1 MAWNTFWGAYDN
13 TGHYANVVLGGDP
26 SATGPFGAPLTEA
39 HNNGYGY
46 GVEFTDN
53 GSYGVTFKL
62 NLVGYAVSDY
72 QSYIANRYYVPY
84 GGTYDYILIISTSN
98 NNQQSWSQIYNQKIF
113 SHAGGA
119 PLCYRANWH
128 TVAQQSQWSGFFQL
142 PTDTTHVKIE
152 LKGEDATLPHEN
164 IYSIQQIIPEFKPW
178 AIRKAKQWNSLN
190 RPSGF
195 FHIRKSG
202 QWEDKS
208 IMSGSET
215 GQVNQGTSRIRKN
228 NNWVGQGKVGN

>member
-13 TGHYANVVLGGDP
+13 TGPFSNVVLGGDP
-26 SATGPFGAPLTEA
+26 SATGPFGIPLTDA
-39 HNNGYGY
+39 HNAGFGQ
-46 GVEFTDN
+46 GIEFTDN
-53 GSYGVTFKL
+53 GNYGVTFKL
-62 NLVGYAVSDY
+62 NLVGYAVNDSQQY
-72 QSYIANRYYVPY
+72 VPNLHYVPY
-84 GGTYDYILIISTSN
+84 GGTYDYILIVSTSN
-98 NNQQSWSQIYNQKIF
+98 NNQASWNQIFNAKIF
-113 SHAGGA
+113 SHPGGA
-119 PLCYRANWH
+119 NLCYGANWH
-128 TVAQQSQWSGFFQL
+128 EIAQSSQWSGFFQL

-152 LKGEDATLPHEN
+152 LRGEDATLPHEN